1 MKLHAFQVMVNQ
13 HDMGTILHLTKN
25 LLNYNQLLKSF
36 LLFLMPRQVIYSA
49 ESFVMVICQA
59 KLELTFSK

>member
-36 LLFLMPRQVIYSA
+36 FIVLHAKTSDLQCQVLCYGHLLDKVGTAFL
-49 ESFVMVICQA
+49 
-59 KLELTFSK
+59 

>member
-13 HDMGTILHLTKN
+13 HEIGTILHLTKN

-49 ESFVMVICQA
+49 ESFVMVIC
-59 KLELTFSK
+59 